1 MPSQRENALRSLA
14 HLLTPGQVL
23 TNPAELLTYEGDA
36 GMDRGRPDGVACP
49 RTAVEVERIVRWAAE
64 HHVPLVARGAGTGL
78 SGGAVAEHGGL
89 IVQFSQMGRVL
100 EFDAPGRSV
109 VVEPGLVNQALD
121 ELVKTHGFYYPPDP
135 SSGRASTIGGNIAEN
150 SGGPHCFKYGVTTNY
165 VSGLQV
171 VLADGRRVRLGGRA
185 LDYPEY
191 DLVGLLIGSE
201 GTLGIVTEASLRLIR
216 NPPAVKTLMAAF
228 ESVEAAGEAVS
239 ALIARGLVPATLE
252 MMDQKIMRII
262 EDFAHAGLPV
272 EAGAALIVEVD
283 GFPESVA
290 PQIDEISTILIE
302 HEARDL
308 RVAQT
313 AEQRDAI
320 WYARKSAAGAM
331 SRLAPAYYLVD
342 VTVPRSKLAATLAGV
357 NQICEEASLRVGY
370 VFHAGDGNLHPLIL
384 IERPNDQAL
393 LDRVLAAGHKI
404 VELCIAYD
412 GSITGEH
419 GVGIEKRD
427 MMPLMYS
434 DAELDAMREIK
445 QVFDPANLLNPGKI
459 LPPVA
464 DDRRPTT
471 DDRRPTTDD
480 RRPTTDDHK
489 PALYGGHG
497 GVAPTAD
504 HGPQMTPD
512 GSRFSVLGSGESAA
526 VLRPSSADAA
536 AEMLRA
542 CVAAGRSVRIRGGG
556 TKSGG
561 LPETDVLLSTE
572 RLCGIRTY
580 ARDDLYV
587 TVGAGT
593 PLDELLAELARDRM
607 WAPLA
612 SPWPASTVGGIV
624 ATNWNAP
631 LRMRYGGL
639 RDLLLAATIALPDG
653 RVIRAGRPVVK
664 NVAGY
669 DLPKLFVGAH
679 GTLGLIADV
688 TLKLAPLPRARA
700 TLVVPVGD
708 LGRGLDWGA
717 RLLRVCLGASAL
729 LLCRDATIAALH
741 GASAPYTLI
750 YTAEGLPQD
759 VAAELAEVQSG
770 LTAAGAPA
778 AIQIEIS
785 SGSDIWASWLGA
797 RGAEPTLR
805 MGLAVK
811 ELPGILR
818 SLAAGGGASL
828 SFVADL
834 ASGLL
839 YARGLADLAA
849 AREAAQAAG
858 GYAMILRTANTTDGA
873 LDDWGHVPEGL
884 ELMRELRRRWGA
896 GGLLNPRAFVI

>member
-1 MPSQRENALRSLA
+1 MTSQRENVLRSLA
-14 HLLTPGQVL
+14 HMLTPGQLL
-23 TNPAELLTYEGDA
+23 TKPAELLTYEGDA
-36 GMDRGRPDGVACP
+36 GMDRGRPDGVVCP
-49 RTAVEVERIVRWAAE
+49 RTTAEVERIVRWAAE
-64 HHVPLVARGAGTGL
+64 HHVPLIARGAGTGL
-78 SGGAVAEHGGL
+78 SGGAVAERGGL
-89 IVQFSQMGRVL
+89 IVQFSHMNRVL
-100 EFDAPGRSV
+100 EFDEPGRGAI
-109 VVEPGLVNQALD
+109 VEPGLVNQALD
-121 ELVKTHGFYYPPDP
+121 ELVKTRGLYYPPDP
-135 SSGRASTIGGNIAEN
+135 SSGRASTLGGNIAEN

-165 VSGLQV
+165 VIGLQV

-191 DLVGLLIGSE
+191 DLVGLITGSE

-228 ESVEAAGEAVS
+228 ESVEAAGDAVS
-239 ALIARGLVPATLE
+239 TLIARGLVPATLE

-272 EAGAALIVEVD
+272 DAGAGLIVEVD

-320 WYARKSAAGAM
+320 WYGRKSAAGAM

-357 NQICEEASLRVGY
+357 NRICEEASLLVGY

-393 LDRVLAAGHKI
+393 LDRVLAAGRRI

-434 DAELDAMREIK
+434 DAELDAMREVK
-445 QVFDPANLLNPGKI
+445 QVFDPENLLNPDKI
-459 LPPVA
+459 FPPA
-464 DDRRPTT
+464 DDGRPTT
-471 DDRRPTTDD
+471 DDRRRFVVESNGPRTTNHGLD
-480 RRPTTDDHK
+480 TAYFA
-489 PALYGGHG
+489 PA
-497 GVAPTAD
+497 TA
-504 HGPQMTPD
+504 Q
-512 GSRFSVLGSGESAA
+512 E
-526 VLRPSSADAA
+526 A
-536 AEMLRA
+536 AEA
-542 CVAAGRSVRIRGGG
+542 IHDCVATGYSIRIRGGG

-561 LPETDVLLSTE
+561 LPEADVLLSTE
-572 RLCGIRTY
+572 RLRGIRTY

-587 TVGAGT
+587 TVSAGT
-593 PLDELLAELARDRM
+593 PLDELQAELARDRM
-607 WAPLA
+607 WTPLI
-612 SPWPASTVGGIV
+612 SPWPTSTVGGIV

-631 LRMRYGGL
+631 LRMRYGSL
-639 RDLLLAATIALPDG
+639 RDLLLSATIALPDG

-700 TLVVPVGD
+700 TLLVPVGD

-717 RLLRVCLGASAL
+717 RLLRVCLSASAL
-729 LLCRDATIAALH
+729 LLCRDSTVAALH
-741 GASAPYTLI
+741 GSSAPYTLI
-750 YTAEGLPQD
+750 YTVEGLPQD
-759 VAAELAEVQSG
+759 VAAELAQAQG
-770 LTAAGAPA
+770 ALRAAGAPPA
-778 AIQIEIS
+778 TQLEIP

-797 RGAEPTLR
+797 RGAEPALR
-805 MGLAVK
+805 LGVAVK
-811 ELPGILR
+811 DLPGMLR
-818 SLAAGGGASL
+818 ALAAGGEAGL

-839 YARGLADLAA
+839 YARGLGDLAA
-849 AREAAQAAG
+849 AQRAAQTAG
-858 GYAMILRTANTTDGA
+858 GYAMILRAAGTADSA
-873 LDDWGHVPEGL
+873 PDDWGHAPEGL
-884 ELMRELRRRWGA
+884 DLMHALRERWGA
-896 GGLLNPRAFVI
+896 GGLLNPGAFVV